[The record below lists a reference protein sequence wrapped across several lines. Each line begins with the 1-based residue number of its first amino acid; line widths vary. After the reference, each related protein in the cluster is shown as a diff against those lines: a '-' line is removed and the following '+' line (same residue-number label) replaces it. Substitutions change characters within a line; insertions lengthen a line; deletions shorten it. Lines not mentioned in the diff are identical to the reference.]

1 MRASTALLLLVAFTA
16 TVQAADR
23 DADGGISLKSV
34 LPVKDAAP
42 VANRARQ
49 LMSELR
55 QSRYHHVAAS
65 APSKIP
71 PSTVPPVPSASRR
84 NSTTKLKTIRP
95 RGVLL
100 TSGQDAAASI
110 QIPELLPPPV
120 PGLADSQVS
129 SVVAGREIVPSA
141 ACECQDCRLKRSG
154 KRGVRRGGV
163 GQKIKAGAQRVL
175 SCFVEVE
182 ECDEVHFDVD
192 DYHMP
197 ILLVAASDEA
207 SESQD
212 DDLQDRDNPAAGLLS
227 RKLTDIQ
234 PTLAYAYGEKDARV
248 LPEAFYKK
256 IDHGVYE
263 QQVGPKMVL
272 QWEPTNLWYH
282 PLYFQD
288 TGLERYGHTHKPWVQ
303 PFVST
308 GTFFGQVVTLPYRM
322 TLDPPHC
329 QQYALGYYQPG
340 EWAPKKKYQ
349 LPFNEEAAA
358 TQFLWMTGFF
368 LLIP

>member
-1 MRASTALLLLVAFTA
+1 MLAGFASTVH
-16 TVQAADR
+16 AASQD
-23 DADGGISLKSV
+23 DGAISLKSV
-34 LPVKDAAP
+34 LPAP
-42 VANRARQ
+42 TLV
-49 LMSELR
+49 
-55 QSRYHHVAAS
+55 S
-65 APSKIP
+65 AKVP
-71 PSTVPPVPSASRR
+71 PAVVPPVPSADAL
-84 NSTTKLKTIRP
+84 KPAGLKTAAWKAVAKSKSVRP

-100 TSGQDAAASI
+100 TSGQDEAATI

-120 PGLADSQVS
+120 PGLADSHVS
-129 SVVAGREIVPSA
+129 SVHTGQSTFLPSGQASTGCQCRKCRTKRGHVRVAGR
-141 ACECQDCRLKRSG
+141 
-154 KRGVRRGGV
+154 RGL
-163 GQKIKAGAQRVL
+163 GQKIKAGTKRVL
-175 SCFVEVE
+175 GCFVEVE

-197 ILLVAASDEA
+197 ILLVSASDETTEK
-207 SESQD
+207 SED
-212 DDLQDRDNPAAGLLS
+212 DSDSPAAGLLS

-234 PTLAYAYGEKDARV
+234 PTLAYAYGEQDDRV

-256 IDHGVYE
+256 VDHGVYE

-272 QWEPTNLWYH
+272 QWEPTNLWYY

-308 GTFFGQVVTLPYRM
+308 GKFFGQVATLPYRM
-322 TLDPPHC
+322 TLDPPTC
-329 QQYALGYYQPG
+329 PEYSLGYYQPG

>member
-1 MRASTALLLLVAFTA
+1 MMVAALAS
-16 TVQAADR
+16 TVQATD
-23 DADGGISLKSV
+23 DDGAISLKSV
-34 LPVKDAAP
+34 LPAKVVEKQAP
-42 VANRARQ
+42 LV
-49 LMSELR
+49 
-55 QSRYHHVAAS
+55 V
-65 APSKIP
+65 PPI
-71 PSTVPPVPSASRR
+71 PSTTQQLKASRSNVVR
-84 NSTTKLKTIRP
+84 KQVRP

-100 TSGQDAAASI
+100 TSGQDAAATV

-120 PGLADSQVS
+120 PGLSDSHVS
-129 SVVAGREIVPSA
+129 SITTGGTLPSSS
-141 ACECQDCRLKRSG
+141 ACQCQKCRSKRSG
-154 KRGVRRGGV
+154 NRVARRGGI
-163 GQKIKAGAQRVL
+163 GQKFKAGAKRVIG
-175 SCFVEVE
+175 CFVEVE
-182 ECDEVHFDVD
+182 ECDEVHFDID

-197 ILLVAASDEA
+197 ILLVSG
-207 SESQD
+207 SQED
-212 DDLQDRDNPAAGLLS
+212 TQSTKSAQLDPEDPAAGLLS

-234 PTLAYAYGEKDARV
+234 PTLAYAYGEKDERV

-256 IDHGVYE
+256 VDHGIYE

-272 QWEPTNLWYH
+272 QWEPTNLWYY

-308 GTFFGQVVTLPYRM
+308 GKFFGQVVTLPYRM
-322 TLDPPHC
+322 TLDPPTC
-329 QQYALGYYQPG
+329 PQYSLGYYQPG